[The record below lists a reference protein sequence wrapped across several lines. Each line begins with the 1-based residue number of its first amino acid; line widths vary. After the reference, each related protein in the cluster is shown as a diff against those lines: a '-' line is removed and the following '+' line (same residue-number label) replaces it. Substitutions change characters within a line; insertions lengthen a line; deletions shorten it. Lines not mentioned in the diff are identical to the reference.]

1 MILALRGTFFISI
14 TLIFYLSL
22 IPASELEFYNALSL
36 IGDKILHGVIFVYIS
51 ILGMFC
57 DFKIKYYIFM
67 TIIFS
72 FGLTIEIIHYFHP
85 YRYFEWADLL
95 ANFLGIILARAIHK
109 TLQKT

>member
-1 MILALRGTFFISI
+1 MTLALRGAFFISI
-14 TLIFYLSL
+14 ILIFYLNL
-22 IPASELEFYNALSL
+22 IPASELEFFNSLSF
-36 IGDKILHGVIFVYIS
+36 IGDKISHGVIFVYIS

-67 TIIFS
+67 AIIFS

-95 ANFLGIILARAIHK
+95 ANSIGIILARLIYYSF
-109 TLQKT
+109 QKT

>member
-1 MILALRGTFFISI
+1 MILVARGTFFLSI
-14 TLIFYLSL
+14 ILIFYLSL
-22 IPASELEFYNALSL
+22 IPASELELFNALSF
-36 IGDKILHGVIFVYIS
+36 IEDKVSHGVIFFYIA

-57 DFKIKYYIFM
+57 NFKIKNHILM
-67 TIIFS
+67 AIIFS

-95 ANFLGIILARAIHK
+95 ANFIGIIIGLTIYK

>member
-1 MILALRGTFFISI
+1 MILVIRGTFFLSI
-14 TLIFYLSL
+14 ILIFYLSL
-22 IPASELEFYNALSL
+22 IPASELEFFNALSF
-36 IGDKILHGVIFVYIS
+36 IGDKISHGVIFFYIS

-67 TIIFS
+67 AIIFS
-72 FGLTIEIIHYFHP
+72 FGLTIEIVHYFHP

-95 ANFLGIILARAIHK
+95 ANFLGIILAGAIHK

>member
-1 MILALRGTFFISI
+1 MILALRVTFFISI
-14 TLIFYLSL
+14 IFIFYLSL
-22 IPASELEFYNALSL
+22 IPASELEFFNALSF
-36 IGDKILHGVIFVYIS
+36 IGDKISHGVIFVYIS

-67 TIIFS
+67 AIIFS

-95 ANFLGIILARAIHK
+95 ANSIGIILARLIYYSF
-109 TLQKT
+109 QKT

>member
-1 MILALRGTFFISI
+1 MTLALRVTFFISI
-14 TLIFYLSL
+14 ICIFYLSL
-22 IPASELEFYNALSL
+22 IPASELEFYNALSF

-95 ANFLGIILARAIHK
+95 ANSIGIILARLIYYSF
-109 TLQKT
+109 QKT

>member
-1 MILALRGTFFISI
+1 MILVIRGTFFLSI
-14 TLIFYLSL
+14 ILIFYFSL
-22 IPASELEFYNALSL
+22 MPASELEFFNALSF
-36 IGDKILHGVIFVYIS
+36 IGDKISHGVIFFYIS

-67 TIIFS
+67 AIIFS
-72 FGLTIEIIHYFHP
+72 FGLAIEFIHYVHP

-95 ANFLGIILARAIHK
+95 ANFLGIILAKAIHK